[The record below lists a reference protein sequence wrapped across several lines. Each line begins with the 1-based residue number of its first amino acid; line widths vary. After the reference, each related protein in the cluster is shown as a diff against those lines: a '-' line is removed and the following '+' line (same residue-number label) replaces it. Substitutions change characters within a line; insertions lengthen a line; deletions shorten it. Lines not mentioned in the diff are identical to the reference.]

1 MAGIENILTN
11 GYDDQQSNP
20 ISTKYFLKF
29 SLLNLKYLIYY
40 EYVYLNLYVINTKNN
55 EFVYWFTT

>member
-11 GYDDQQSNP
+11 GYDDQQSNH